1 MASNGKNPIDD
12 WYFDGSSKFK
22 IAKFDPAAKPCT
34 TGSKAGDLAR
44 LAELSAR
51 IEALQDIFYAE
62 HRRKLLVVLQ
72 GMDTA
77 GKDGTVRTVF
87 RALDPLGLR
96 VVGFK
101 VPTPLELAHDFLWRI
116 HAEVPAAG
124 EIVIFNRSHYED
136 VLVTRVHG
144 DIDAAECK
152 RRYAHINAFEQMLTE
167 TGTTIVK
174 CFLHIS
180 KEEQRDRLQM
190 RIDDPQKHWKLGM
203 ADIEERKFWEDYM
216 AAYEDAINAT
226 ATPHA
231 PWHIIPANSKSH
243 RSLMVAEILLQV
255 MERLQ
260 PEYPVGNPAFLGLKS
275 EEGGGLRLLR

>member
-87 RALDPLGLR
+87 RALDPLG
-96 VVGFK
+96 
-101 VPTPLELAHDFLWRI
+101 
-116 HAEVPAAG
+116 
-124 EIVIFNRSHYED
+124 
-136 VLVTRVHG
+136 
-144 DIDAAECK
+144 
-152 RRYAHINAFEQMLTE
+152 
-167 TGTTIVK
+167 
-174 CFLHIS
+174 
-180 KEEQRDRLQM
+180 
-190 RIDDPQKHWKLGM
+190 
-203 ADIEERKFWEDYM
+203 
-216 AAYEDAINAT
+216 
-226 ATPHA
+226 
-231 PWHIIPANSKSH
+231 
-243 RSLMVAEILLQV
+243 
-255 MERLQ
+255 
-260 PEYPVGNPAFLGLKS
+260 
-275 EEGGGLRLLR
+275 

>member
-22 IAKFDPAAKPCT
+22 IAKFDPAANPCT

-260 PEYPVGNPAFLGLKS
+260 PEYPVGNPAFLGLKI
-275 EEGGGLRLLR
+275 E

>member
-124 EIVIFNRSHYED
+124 EIVSI
-136 VLVTRVHG
+136 
-144 DIDAAECK
+144 C
-152 RRYAHINAFEQMLTE
+152 
-167 TGTTIVK
+167 
-174 CFLHIS
+174 S
-180 KEEQRDRLQM
+180 K
-190 RIDDPQKHWKLGM
+190 
-203 ADIEERKFWEDYM
+203 A
-216 AAYEDAINAT
+216 
-226 ATPHA
+226 
-231 PWHIIPANSKSH
+231 
-243 RSLMVAEILLQV
+243 LM
-255 MERLQ
+255 
-260 PEYPVGNPAFLGLKS
+260 
-275 EEGGGLRLLR
+275 

>member
-1 MASNGKNPIDD
+1 MASSGKNPIDS

-116 HAEVPAAG
+116 HAQVPAAG

-152 RRYAHINAFEQMLTE
+152 RRYAHINAFEQMLAE
-167 TGTTIVK
+167 TGTTLIK

-180 KEEQRDRLQM
+180 KDEQRDRLQE

-203 ADIEERKFWEDYM
+203 ADIEERKLWDGYM
-216 AAYEDAINAT
+216 TAYEDAINAT

-255 MERLQ
+255 MERLK
-260 PEYPVGNPAFLGLKS
+260 PEYPTGNPAFTGLKI
-275 EEGGGLRLLR
+275 E

>member
-1 MASNGKNPIDD
+1 MASSGKNPIDS

-116 HAEVPAAG
+116 HAQVPAAG

-152 RRYAHINAFEQMLTE
+152 RRYAHINAFEQMLAE
-167 TGTTIVK
+167 TGTTLIK

-180 KEEQRDRLQM
+180 KDEQRDRLQE

-203 ADIEERKFWEDYM
+203 ADIEERKLWDGYM
-216 AAYEDAINAT
+216 TAYEDAINAT

-255 MERLQ
+255 MERLK
-260 PEYPVGNPAFLGLKS
+260 PEYPVGNPAFTGLKI
-275 EEGGGLRLLR
+275 E

>member
-1 MASNGKNPIDD
+1 VASNGKNPIDD

-144 DIDAAECK
+144 DIDAAESK

-167 TGTTIVK
+167 TGPTIVK

-260 PEYPVGNPAFLGLKS
+260 PEYPVGNPAFLGLKI
-275 EEGGGLRLLR
+275 E

>member
-1 MASNGKNPIDD
+1 VASNGKSALDE
-12 WYFDGSSKFK
+12 WYFDGSTKFR

-34 TGSKAGDLAR
+34 TGSKASDLER
-44 LAELSAR
+44 LAALSAR
-51 IEALQDIFYAE
+51 IETLQDIFYAE

-101 VPTPLELAHDFLWRI
+101 TPTPLELAHDFLWRV
-116 HAEVPAAG
+116 HAQVPGAG

-136 VLVTRVHG
+136 VLVTRVHD

-152 RRYAHINAFEQMLTE
+152 RRYAHINAFERMLAE
-167 TGTTIVK
+167 TGTTLIK

-180 KEEQRDRLQM
+180 KDEQRNRLQE
-190 RIDDPQKHWKLGM
+190 RVDDPHKHWKLGM
-203 ADIEERKFWEDYM
+203 ADIEERGHWEAYM
-216 AAYEDAINAT
+216 TAYEDVINAT

-243 RSLMVAEILLQV
+243 RSLMVAEILLGV
-255 MERLQ
+255 MERLK
-260 PEYPVGNPAFLGLKS
+260 PEYPAGNPAFNGLKV
-275 EEGGGLRLLR
+275 E

>member
-1 MASNGKNPIDD
+1 MASSGKNPIDS

-116 HAEVPAAG
+116 HAQVPAAG

-152 RRYAHINAFEQMLTE
+152 RRYAHINAFEQMLAE

-180 KEEQRDRLQM
+180 KDEQRDRLQE

-203 ADIEERKFWEDYM
+203 ADIEERKLWDAYM
-216 AAYEDAINAT
+216 AAYEDAVNAT

-255 MERLQ
+255 MERLK
-260 PEYPVGNPAFLGLKS
+260 PEYPAGNPAFKGLKI
-275 EEGGGLRLLR
+275 E

>member
-1 MASNGKNPIDD
+1 MASSGKNPIDS

-116 HAEVPAAG
+116 HAQVPAAG

-152 RRYAHINAFEQMLTE
+152 RRYAHINAFEQMLAE
-167 TGTTIVK
+167 TGTTLIK

-180 KEEQRDRLQM
+180 KDEQRDRLQE

-203 ADIEERKFWEDYM
+203 ADIEERKLWDGYM

-255 MERLQ
+255 MERLK
-260 PEYPVGNPAFLGLKS
+260 PEYPTGNPAFTGLKI
-275 EEGGGLRLLR
+275 E

>member
-1 MASNGKNPIDD
+1 VASSGKNPIDS

-34 TGSKAGDLAR
+34 TGSKAGDLAQ

-96 VVGFK
+96 VKGFK

-152 RRYAHINAFEQMLTE
+152 RRYAHINAFEQMLAE

-180 KEEQRDRLQM
+180 KDEQRDRLQE

-203 ADIEERKFWEDYM
+203 ADIEERKLWDAYM
-216 AAYEDAINAT
+216 AAYEDAVMPQPPRT
-226 ATPHA
+226 RHGTSFRRTPSRIA
-231 PWHIIPANSKSH
+231 A
-243 RSLMVAEILLQV
+243 
-255 MERLQ
+255 
-260 PEYPVGNPAFLGLKS
+260 
-275 EEGGGLRLLR
+275 

>member
-1 MASNGKNPIDD
+1 VASNGKNPIDD

-260 PEYPVGNPAFLGLKS
+260 PEYPMGNPAFLGLKI
-275 EEGGGLRLLR
+275 E

>member
-1 MASNGKNPIDD
+1 MGSNDKTPLDD
-12 WYFDGSSKFK
+12 WRFDGSSKFR

-34 TGSKAGDLAR
+34 TGSKATDLER

-51 IEALQDIFYAE
+51 IETLQDIFYAE

-101 VPTPLELAHDFLWRI
+101 VPTPLELAHDFLWRV
-116 HAEVPAAG
+116 HVEVPASG

-152 RRYAHINAFEQMLTE
+152 RRYAHINAFERMLAE
-167 TGTTIVK
+167 TGTTIIK
-174 CFLHIS
+174 CFLHLS
-180 KEEQRDRLQM
+180 KEEQRARLQE
-190 RIDDPQKHWKLGM
+190 RIDDPNKHWKLGQ
-203 ADIEERKFWEDYM
+203 ADIEERRYWDDYM
-216 AAYEDAINAT
+216 LAYEDAINAT
-226 ATPHA
+226 STPHA
-231 PWHIIPANSKSH
+231 PWHIIPADSKSH
-243 RSLMVAEILLQV
+243 RSLMVAEILLGAI
-255 MERLQ
+255 ERLK
-260 PEYPVGNPAFLGLKS
+260 PEYPAGNPAYLGLKID
-275 EEGGGLRLLR
+275 